1 MSEHLVSELLH
12 LLDVSPDQLEPRS
25 RCADMEIGYV
35 AWSHDRQEDKE
46 VREVHISC
54 RIHKRILSPSI
65 SALSLRLFGKDITT
79 LGQQKAKSR
88 SENQDRGHQ
97 TATPVEH
104 APVLEEDKEPTPVID
119 DEYVPREMEE
129 SDES

>member
-1 MSEHLVSELLH
+1 MSERLVSELLH
-12 LLDVSPDQLEPRS
+12 PPDVSSDKLEPRPC
-25 RCADMEIGYV
+25 CADMEIGYV

-46 VREVHISC
+46 VRQAH
-54 RIHKRILSPSI
+54 LPAGFTDTLNPLI

-79 LGQQKAKSR
+79 LGQQNAKSR
-88 SENQDRGHQ
+88 NENQERGHQ

-119 DEYVPREMEE
+119 DEYAPREMGED
-129 SDES
+129 DES